1 MTIDTE
7 DTPNPHA
14 LKFNVALAPAGSPP
28 RSYRDPAA
36 ATAASDALAM
46 ALFDAGPVA
55 GVLIL
60 PGFVTV
66 SKTPSAR
73 WSRLRPKIEAVLLD
87 PPASPA

>member
-14 LKFNVALAPAGSPP
+14 LKFNVALAPAGAPP
-28 RSYRDPAA
+28 RSYRNPEAARAA
-36 ATAASDALAM
+36 ADALAV

-60 PGFVTV
+60 PGFVTI

-73 WSRLRPKIEAVLLD
+73 WSRLQPKIEAVLLN
-87 PPASPA
+87 PPAPL